1 MLRDG
6 NPEIFSRSMWRCDM
20 RHGVM
25 VGGVS
30 VRVVLASS
38 ECWSEGAVTGSRERP
53 QTPGMEIAVFVASST

>member
-1 MLRDG
+1 
-6 NPEIFSRSMWRCDM
+6 M